1 MKSDEEIMEILEAFD
16 LTRSYRD
23 AAELAGCS
31 PSTVAH
37 YVEAREQGRLSISP
51 PRRDQIIDGYLD
63 KLEEWVDASH
73 AKVRADVVHD
83 KLRAL
88 GYEGSERTTRR
99 AVAAAKKAYRS
110 GRRRIYRPWVPEP
123 GMWFQFDW
131 CDGPVVAGVRTWL
144 FCAWL
149 AWSRFRVVLAV
160 TDKTVPTL
168 IACIDQSLRRFG
180 GAPTYGLTDNERTVT
195 TDTVA
200 RIPVRHPELVRMGR
214 HYGLTVAT
222 CVVADPESKG
232 GSEATVRIAE
242 ADLVPTEANLLPAY
256 RSFSELVAGCEAFCT
271 HVNGRE
277 HRSTRRI
284 PAEMLV
290 EERLHLHRLPER
302 PYTSVFGVTRTVG
315 ANTPVI
321 AFDAGEYSVPHRLRG
336 EVVWVRHHGDE
347 VVVTAVDRDGPAE
360 VARHQ
365 VTTPGNPRYVDEHFG
380 PAPEGP
386 LNRTAR
392 PKNEAE
398 ASFLAIGEGAGLW
411 LTEAAAAGTSR
422 VRVKMAEAVTLGALH
437 GLAVV
442 DRALCHAA
450 LTGRFG
456 EGDLASIIAHQSS
469 HPSEHCHRA
478 DESASLQNGT
488 SAWEGFGR

>member
-31 PSTVAH
+31 PNTVTH
-37 YVEAREQGRLSISP
+37 YVEAREKGRLTSSP
-51 PRRDQIIDGYLD
+51 ARRDQIIDGYLD
-63 KLEEWVDASH
+63 KLEEWVEASH

-99 AVAAAKKAYRS
+99 GVAAAKKAYRS

-131 CDGPVVAGVRTWL
+131 CDGPAVAGVRTWL

-160 TDKTVPTL
+160 SDKTIPTL

-180 GAPTYGLTDNERTVT
+180 GVPTYGLTDNERTVT

-200 RIPVRHPELVRMGR
+200 RIPVRHPELVRIGR

-222 CVVADPESKG
+222 CVIADPESKG

-256 RSFSELVAGCEAFCT
+256 HSFSELVAGCEAFCAE
-271 HVNGRE
+271 VNGRQ
-277 HRSTRRI
+277 HRTTRRI
-284 PAEMLV
+284 PGEMLA

-302 PYTSVFGVTRTVG
+302 PYTAVFGVTRTVG

-347 VVVTAVDRDGPAE
+347 VVVIAVDRDGPAE
-360 VARHQ
+360 VARHK
-365 VTTPGNPRYVDEHFG
+365 VTTPGHPRYVDEHFG

-392 PKNEAE
+392 AKNEAE

-411 LTEAAAAGTSR
+411 LTEAAAVGTSR
-422 VRVKMAEAVTLGALH
+422 VRVKMAEAVTLSALH

-442 DRALCHAA
+442 DRALSHAA

-469 HPSEHCHRA
+469 DPSEHCHRA